1 MKISELQGLVVENN
15 YSTSSFM
22 IELMFVVEKE
32 IYIIRKNKAKLKHNA
47 VAKQIVCFSSLYYAI
62 RTID

>member
-22 IELMFVVEKE
+22 IELMFMVEKE
-32 IYIIRKNKAKLKHNA
+32 IYIIRKNGHLN
-47 VAKQIVCFSSLYYAI
+47 
-62 RTID
+62 